1 MLLLFYTIIF
11 LILVKSAS
19 LPSTPAI
26 RVWIPLKPTACLKRT
41 KINKKRPVGRGDGQV
56 ASVLALWSDDP
67 SSNPTDTYSFSIKIL
82 FEKNEEKQI
91 EAGVGL
97 LKKLW

>member
-1 MLLLFYTIIF
+1 M
-11 LILVKSAS
+11 
-19 LPSTPAI
+19 
-26 RVWIPLKPTACLKRT
+26 
-41 KINKKRPVGRGDGQV
+41 GRGDGQV